1 MSHTL
6 LIFNELCL
14 DCAKKVLFCVK
25 EMATLKSQIKPARVS
40 ANKAR
45 LDGKKAKSAALPAAA
60 LFISLVFP
68 KKNGWRPLITR
79 PVCAHRCDGE
89 SAYR

>member
-60 LFISLVFP
+60 LESFAWKRKETRNSVA
-68 KKNGWRPLITR
+68 KKLADRA
-79 PVCAHRCDGE
+79 V
-89 SAYR
+89 